1 MTDVLFQPGTI
12 GSLKVRNR
20 ILRAGTSESM
30 ATVDEGEVTDG
41 LIELYRRLAAN
52 SVGAIVTG
60 HMFTHPRGRY
70 ARGQTGI
77 HRDEQVGGLRRLTEA
92 VHAEGAPILAQLAH
106 AGSQSRVPGNSTLA
120 PSPVPNPLTGAEV
133 EEARESDIAEAVDAF
148 ASAARRAVRAGFDGI
163 HIHGANGYLISEFAS
178 PVTNRRRDDWGGSPE
193 RRDRLPLVVVEA
205 VRSAVPPGYPVTIKV
220 GMVDAVPGGVV
231 LTESAR
237 RARLLVAAGI
247 DGIEVSSGLMQAP
260 TDSAMTYVAVNRRRA
275 FGDLLFHRIMA
286 KPTPEAYFRD
296 WARAL
301 RAEVET
307 TVILVGGLRTTAT
320 MRDVLTSGDADF
332 LAMARPLIREPD
344 IVRQIESGRE
354 GLVACTSCNLC
365 LMHEGHH
372 SLQCWRVPRRRLVEH
387 AVYRI
392 SGGFKRADVIPVQ
405 RPH

>member
-12 GSLKVRNR
+12 GALKVTNR
-20 ILRAGTSESM
+20 LLRAGTSESM
-30 ATVDEGEVTDG
+30 ATVDDGEVTDG

-52 SVGAIVTG
+52 SVGAIITG

-77 HRDEQVGGLRRLTEA
+77 HRDEQVGGLQRLTDE

-106 AGSQSRVPGNSTLA
+106 AGSQSRVPGNRPVA

-133 EEARESDIAEAVDAF
+133 EEAGEDDISEAVDAF
-148 ASAARRAVRAGFDGI
+148 ASAARRAVHAGFDGI
-163 HIHGANGYLISEFAS
+163 HIHGANGYLLSEFAS
-178 PVTNRRRDDWGGSPE
+178 PVTNRRGDAWGGSPE
-193 RRDRLPLVVVEA
+193 RRDRLPLVIVEE
-205 VRSAVPPGYPVTIKV
+205 VRSAVPQGFPVTMKM
-220 GMVDAVPGGVV
+220 GLVDAVPGGVD
-231 LTESAR
+231 LTESVR
-237 RARLLVAAGI
+237 RAAVLVAAGV
-247 DGIEVSSGLMQAP
+247 DAIEVSSGLMQAP
-260 TDSAMTYVAVNRRRA
+260 TDSAKAYVAVDRRRA
-275 FGDLLFHRIMA
+275 LGDLLFHRILA

-301 RAEVET
+301 RAGVET
-307 TVILVGGLRTTAT
+307 TVILVGGLRTTET

-354 GLVACTSCNLC
+354 GHVACTSCNLC

-372 SLQCWRVPRRRLVEH
+372 SLRCWRVPRRRLLEH
-387 AVYRI
+387 AAYRI
-392 SGGFKRADVIPVQ
+392 SGGFAAADVIPVQ